1 MQTTIRRS
9 RRLAVLSVSVLL
21 ALTTIAA
28 SVGSTALAARR
39 IGIDDFMTGLACVES
54 SGRFTAFNEVSS
66 AYGKYQVMPRNW
78 VAWARY
84 YLGNRWAQPTPRN
97 QEYVVRERIIDLFNV
112 HPSWRN
118 VAHWWLTGDAHTK
131 ETLWSDVSLGYVNR
145 VMTIAAAAATP
156 ALSAAVP
163 AACFPMDLRPPTI
176 RTEPFPHV
184 RVTGGAVNV
193 RRAAGYEFRTVT
205 VVRRG
210 QRLAVLGSARD
221 PRGKPWLRVGLWDG
235 RTGWIAS
242 WLTEPVPST
251 Q

>member
-1 MQTTIRRS
+1 MQTTTRRS
-9 RRLAVLSVSVLL
+9 RRLAVLSASVLL
-21 ALTTIAA
+21 AVSTIAA
-28 SVGSTALAARR
+28 SVGSTALAAQR
-39 IGIDDFMTGLACVES
+39 IGLDDFMTGLACVES
-54 SGRFTAFNEVSS
+54 SGRFTAFNAASS

-84 YLGNRWAQPTPRN
+84 YLGNRWAPPTPRN
-97 QEYVVRERIIDLFNV
+97 QEYVVRERIIDLFMV

-118 VAHWWLTGDAHTK
+118 VAHWWLTGDADSSEK
-131 ETLWSDVSLGYVNR
+131 LWSNGSLGYVNR

-156 ALSAAVP
+156 ALSAGVP
-163 AACFPMDLRPPTI
+163 AACFPTDLPLPTI

-210 QRLAVLGSARD
+210 QILAVLDRATD

-242 WLTEPVPST
+242 WLAKPTGR
-251 Q
+251 